1 MKVGDILKINGFFGF
16 LEDPTLRV
24 VEIKGTLAKVV
35 PVDAKEGG
43 LLSELNETW
52 HSIELLN
59 KKLTTLKE

>member
-1 MKVGDILKINGFFGF
+1 MKTGDILKINGYFGF
-16 LEDPTLRV
+16 LENPTLKV
-24 VEIKGTLAKVV
+24 LEVKDTLAKVV
-35 PVDAKEGG
+35 SIDAKEGG